1 MQFHFLPTICLV
13 LLSYASFFIDF
24 KAVPARVT
32 LGIIPILTAF
42 HGAGYVLQ
50 NIPKFSHSAWIVEF
64 LFVSLLFNIGAM
76 IEYVVVI
83 YMDKNYEQHRE
94 IMKRK

>member
-1 MQFHFLPTICLV
+1 MEKYYFLRCWYNIYTNTSQV
-13 LLSYASFFIDF
+13 L
-24 KAVPARVT
+24 
-32 LGIIPILTAF
+32 
-42 HGAGYVLQ
+42 LQ